1 MGRNQSPKANMRGAV
16 SKGEIT
22 GGSKANARQMAQTNS
37 KNAGDLNYY
46 ESTGSV
52 GKSQDDTSAINTL
65 STDAVNNNIDADKL
79 PPSYE
84 NSAGTAPPN
93 ANSINH
99 G

>member
-1 MGRNQSPKANMRGAV
+1 MGRNQSPKANTRGAV
-16 SKGEIT
+16 PKGEIK
-22 GGSKANARQMAQTNS
+22 GGSKATARKMAQTNS
-37 KNAGDLNYY
+37 KNVGDLNYY

-52 GKSQDDTSAINTL
+52 GKSPDDTSAVNTL
-65 STDAVNNNIDADKL
+65 STDAAVNNIYAVRI